1 MSPNPQDSSSSIEPL
16 RLPAQSF
23 QKLFAGNQPQKR
35 TAAQCTLCWDTRAVP
50 NDRPFVLFAK
60 AGKNFDPWHDLER
73 LLVRAQQQNIEGW
86 CIVDNTFE
94 SLNKIAAL
102 DSHARERVFPVPEFS
117 RLLCEAAS
125 MCLVPETRDLKT
137 FAITGTNGKTSTT
150 SLLAQLITETNGTP
164 TARLGT
170 LGFFDGSV
178 EFDQPFPT
186 TPDFPTFCC
195 YLNHLVRVGTKALVM
210 EASSHGLAEGRLHDW
225 QFDGAALTNLTPD
238 HLDFHKTMEAYW
250 DAKKLLF
257 SRHLKQGAPAVIAA
271 QKSPWRDAV
280 SMLCSHGHPT
290 TLILNTMA
298 NTVEGMPALDPENKA
313 QVHSA
318 LKIVEYDYEL
328 ALREG
333 LSLHLKQ
340 RSGKPTTHSRF
351 RAPMLFGDFQ
361 AENLVVALCMMNAL
375 GHHWDSME
383 QRTESLKPVLGRM
396 EVVTPI
402 SERTS
407 LPLVFV
413 DYAHTPDALES
424 SISSLRKIA
433 MVNRTKIITVFGCG
447 GDRDRTKRPA
457 MAEIAGRLSD
467 LAIVT
472 SDNPRTED
480 PLQINSE
487 IAAGFSPAAKWVI
500 EQDRALAIKLAITQ
514 ANPGDLVIV
523 AGKGHEDY
531 QIIGSS
537 KLPFSDAEIARKVLQ
552 SWRLN

>member
-1 MSPNPQDSSSSIEPL
+1 M
-16 RLPAQSF
+16 
-23 QKLFAGNQPQKR
+23 
-35 TAAQCTLCWDTRAVP
+35 
-50 NDRPFVLFAK
+50 
-60 AGKNFDPWHDLER
+60 
-73 LLVRAQQQNIEGW
+73 
-86 CIVDNTFE
+86 
-94 SLNKIAAL
+94 
-102 DSHARERVFPVPEFS
+102 
-117 RLLCEAAS
+117 
-125 MCLVPETRDLKT
+125 
-137 FAITGTNGKTSTT
+137 
-150 SLLAQLITETNGTP
+150 P

-195 YLNHLVRVGTKALVM
+195 YLNHLVRVGTTTLVM

-250 DAKKLLF
+250 EAKKLLF
-257 SRHLKQGAPAVIAA
+257 SRHLKQGAPAVVAA
-271 QKSPWRDAV
+271 QKSPWREAV
-280 SMLCSHGHPT
+280 SLLCSRGHPT
-290 TLILNTMA
+290 TLIINTMA
-298 NTVEGMPALDPENKA
+298 ETPDAKLALDPVNEA

-318 LKIVEYDYEL
+318 LNIVEYDCKL

-333 LSLHLKQ
+333 LSLHLNAP
-340 RSGKPTTHSRF
+340 SGKHTSSTKLGAAY
-351 RAPMLFGDFQ
+351 RAPWLFGDFQ

-375 GHHWDSME
+375 GHHWVSLE
-383 QRTESLKPVLGRM
+383 PRTASLRPVRGRM
-396 EVVTPI
+396 EVVTPV
-402 SERTS
+402 SERAG

-424 SISSLRKIA
+424 CILSLRKLSLA
-433 MVNRTKIITVFGCG
+433 NKSKILTVFGCG
-447 GDRDRTKRPA
+447 GDRDRTKRPV

-467 LAIVT
+467 FSIVT
-472 SDNPRTED
+472 SDNPRSED
-480 PLQINSE
+480 PQVINSE

-500 EQDRALAIKLAITQ
+500 EQDRALAITRAITQ
-514 ANPGDLVIV
+514 ANPGDLVII

-537 KLPFSDAEIARKVLQ
+537 TLPFSDAEIARKVLQ